1 MYRGILSTQPPPP
14 DLFKVKTVF
23 DASSRCNAFSVIRTY
38 VSIRQI
44 AICYITDIQHL
55 VFMHFIALYLV
66 KIIVLI
72 D

>member
-1 MYRGILSTQPPPP
+1 MHRASCPRNPHP

-23 DASSRCNAFSVIRTY
+23 DAFSRCNVSMIRTY

-44 AICYITDIQHL
+44 AICYIVNIQYL
-55 VFMHFIALYLV
+55 VSARFIALYLV

>member
-1 MYRGILSTQPPPP
+1 MHRASCPRNPHP

-23 DASSRCNAFSVIRTY
+23 DAFSRCNVFSMIRTY

-44 AICYITDIQHL
+44 AICYTVNIQYL
-55 VFMHFIALYLV
+55 ALACFISLYLV
-66 KIIVLI
+66 KIKVLI

>member
-1 MYRGILSTQPPPP
+1 MHRASCPRNPHP

-23 DASSRCNAFSVIRTY
+23 DAFSRCNVFSMIRTY

-44 AICYITDIQHL
+44 AICYTANMQYL
-55 VFMHFIALYLV
+55 VFTCFIALYLV
-66 KIIVLI
+66 KIMVLI

>member
-1 MYRGILSTQPPPP
+1 MYRGARPRNPRP

-23 DASSRCNAFSVIRTY
+23 DASSRCNVFSVIRTY

-44 AICYITDIQHL
+44 AICYTANIQYL
-55 VFMHFIALYLV
+55 VLVYFISLYLV

>member
-1 MYRGILSTQPPPP
+1 MHRASCPRNPHP

-23 DASSRCNAFSVIRTY
+23 DAFSRCNVFSMIRTY

-44 AICYITDIQHL
+44 AICYIDNIQYL
-55 VFMHFIALYLV
+55 VLAHFIVLYLV
-66 KIIVLI
+66 KITVLI